1 MKLSYITAALE
12 EYAPLSLQESWDNS
26 GLQVG
31 LPAEAGGEVTGA
43 LLCVD
48 VTEDI
53 IAEAVRRG
61 RNLVLSHHPLIFKG
75 IKRFTGRTVA
85 ERAVAA
91 AIREG
96 IAVYSSHTA
105 LDSTR
110 GGISYEMARMLGA
123 RVIRALAPAPTEL
136 LKLSVICSPQAV
148 DDVQLVM
155 LDNGASTCCIASI
168 RSSSISND
176 NDGISIDLDST
187 PACRISATL
196 STNACR
202 KVKEALASTPGS
214 AAYIFE
220 TSVLRSDDTS
230 TGLGVVAELES
241 PLKGDE
247 ILALVKE
254 HFGVPSVKAGGNF
267 SPDMRI
273 RRIALCGGSG
283 GEFIPAAAASGAQL
297 YITAD
302 IRYHDFAECASSP
315 MAIFDIGHFESESC
329 AKQIFYKV
337 IKNKFANFAVD
348 YSDIEQNPVKY
359 L

>member
-1 MKLSYITAALE
+1 MTLKDIVTAIEA
-12 EYAPLSLQESWDNS
+12 YADPALQESWDNTGWQIAPMESSDECS
-26 GLQVG
+26 GVM
-31 LPAEAGGEVTGA
+31 
-43 LLCVD
+43 LCLD
-48 VTEDI
+48 VTPAVVE
-53 IAEAVRRG
+53 EAKDQG
-61 RNLVLSHHPLIFKG
+61 CNLIVSHHPLIFKG
-75 IKRFTGRTVA
+75 LRSITGASQA
-85 ERAVAA
+85 ERAVIL
-91 AIREG
+91 AIRHG

-254 HFGVPSVKAGGNF
+254 HFGVP
-267 SPDMRI
+267 MR
-273 RRIALCGGSG
+273 
-283 GEFIPAAAASGAQL
+283 
-297 YITAD
+297 
-302 IRYHDFAECASSP
+302 
-315 MAIFDIGHFESESC
+315 
-329 AKQIFYKV
+329 
-337 IKNKFANFAVD
+337 
-348 YSDIEQNPVKY
+348 
-359 L
+359 